1 MQTGKKINQI
11 SNRLRR
17 RSRAIQ
23 ETIGISGAQGNI
35 LNYILVESQS
45 RSVYQKDIEQEFGLR
60 PSTATETLKSLEKN
74 GLIKR
79 ETDPNDG
86 RYKKIVFTEKAEQ
99 IEAVLKS
106 EIEESETILL
116 QGVTKEE
123 RQQIKRDEKRREEPL
138 KRRTKSGS
146 AVQRQQSAST
156 EINILGNTVDEAVIK
171 VGHFIDQALL
181 AGISPVKI
189 IHGKG
194 TGALRAGVQDYLR
207 SLSVVN
213 HFELAGFD
221 DGGAG
226 ATIVYLK

>member
-86 RYKKIVFTEKAEQ
+86 RYKKIVFTQKKNGRNFCGSQ
-99 IEAVLKS
+99 RKCCRIW
-106 EIEESETILL
+106 IL
-116 QGVTKEE
+116 
-123 RQQIKRDEKRREEPL
+123 
-138 KRRTKSGS
+138 
-146 AVQRQQSAST
+146 
-156 EINILGNTVDEAVIK
+156 
-171 VGHFIDQALL
+171 F
-181 AGISPVKI
+181 
-189 IHGKG
+189 
-194 TGALRAGVQDYLR
+194 LRIR
-207 SLSVVN
+207 
-213 HFELAGFD
+213 
-221 DGGAG
+221 
-226 ATIVYLK
+226 